1 VLERTRFV
9 LVQPQSG
16 GNVGSA
22 ARAMKNLGFSRLLLV
37 DPHCDPLGREARMM
51 AVEARDVLEGVAIHA
66 DLAEALAGATTVVG
80 TTRRLG
86 KHRRPHFPLDEAAP
100 RLTRLA
106 AEGELALVFGRED
119 RGLTDAELDRATDLV
134 YLRAAEIYPS
144 FNLAQAVLLAAYE
157 LQRASGGG
165 RADTGPA
172 PVLAGHAEREGFY
185 AHLERALWAIG
196 FLGPDSREVLM
207 RRLRRIFGRTE
218 LTREEVKLLRGIA
231 RQTLWAASRAGLD
244 VPAEDEEGETSSET
258 SPREAR

>member
-1 VLERTRFV
+1 
-9 LVQPQSG
+9 
-16 GNVGSA
+16 
-22 ARAMKNLGFSRLLLV
+22 
-37 DPHCDPLGREARMM
+37 M
-51 AVEARDVLEGVAIHA
+51 AVEARDVLEGAAIHA
-66 DLAEALAGATTVVG
+66 GLGDALEGATTVVG

-86 KHRRPHFPLDEAAP
+86 KHRRPHLPLDEAAP
-100 RLTRLA
+100 RLARLA
-106 AEGELALVFGRED
+106 AAGDLALLFGRED

-144 FNLAQAVLLAAYE
+144 FNMAQAVLLVAYE
-157 LQRASGGG
+157 LLKAAGGG

-218 LTREEVKLLRGIA
+218 LTREEVKLLRGVA
-231 RQTLWAASRAGLD
+231 RQTLWAAGQAGLD
-244 VPAEDEEGETSSET
+244 VPPEDAEGRSGETSSGKET
-258 SPREAR
+258 

>member
-1 VLERTRFV
+1 M
-9 LVQPQSG
+9 
-16 GNVGSA
+16 GSA
-22 ARAMKNLGFSRLLLV
+22 ARAMKNLGFSRLVLV
-37 DPHCDPLGREARMM
+37 DPHCEPLGREARMM
-51 AVEARDVLEGVAIHA
+51 AVEARDVLEGAQVHA
-66 DLAEALAGATTVVG
+66 DLAGALDGATTVVG

-86 KHRRPHFPLDEAAP
+86 KHRRPHLPLDEAAP
-100 RLTRLA
+100 RLARLA
-106 AEGELALVFGRED
+106 GAGELAVVFGRED

-172 PVLAGHAEREGFY
+172 PLLAGHAEREGFY
-185 AHLERALWAIG
+185 EHLERALWAIG

-218 LTREEVKLLRGIA
+218 LTREEVKLLRGVA

-244 VPAEDEEGETSSET
+244 VPADDVEDPSSEA
-258 SPREAR
+258 SPPEAR